1 MEGDTFQDGLR
12 RKDMNTHQR
21 YNPELGHMEGHH
33 QVFQD
38 IPETAL
44 TKTGLII
51 IKNYLGGQNY
61 QWPSHENNL
70 RHYTRDDLEDL
81 SSWKKGK
88 GGIRDKRDYQE
99 FMAQFDTILNDLIL
113 NGYMDHEDEANIYL
127 LNSLSTNLRRLVSW
141 KLEKQIDKIR
151 ERDGGFPTPPFYAK
165 SSEELTDRRP
175 NNMIR
180 NFGIK
185 ANKVISENKTRKETP
200 LRHKQNNKI

>member
-33 QVFQD
+33 Q
-38 IPETAL
+38 
-44 TKTGLII
+44 
-51 IKNYLGGQNY
+51 
-61 QWPSHENNL
+61 
-70 RHYTRDDLEDL
+70 DL

-151 ERDGGFPTPPFYAK
+151 ERDGGFPTPPFYAVK
-165 SSEELTDRRP
+165 RFIE
-175 NNMIR
+175 
-180 NFGIK
+180 
-185 ANKVISENKTRKETP
+185 KEIEFME
-200 LRHKQNNKI
+200 K